1 MAIGWFAGLLLLDQL
16 VKYQIASNMLPGE
29 SIAVVPGFFHIT
41 YVLNPGGAFG
51 ILANQR
57 AFFVIAGLLLIG
69 GFIKYYP
76 RLRQQDRF
84 FFYGCVSLLTG
95 AVGNLLDRIRSGFVI
110 DFFDFRVWP
119 VFNLADIAIVA
130 GVISMMYALLFRMKE
145 TDD

>member
-29 SIAVVPGFFHIT
+29 SIAVVPGIFHIT

-110 DFFDFRVWP
+110 DFFDFRV
-119 VFNLADIAIVA
+119 
-130 GVISMMYALLFRMKE
+130 
-145 TDD
+145 

>member
-84 FFYGCVSLLTG
+84 LFYGCVSLLTG

-110 DFFDFRVWP
+110 DFFDFRIWP

>member
-1 MAIGWFAGLLLLDQL
+1 M
-16 VKYQIASNMLPGE
+16 
-29 SIAVVPGFFHIT
+29 
-41 YVLNPGGAFG
+41 
-51 ILANQR
+51 
-57 AFFVIAGLLLIG
+57 
-69 GFIKYYP
+69 
-76 RLRQQDRF
+76 
-84 FFYGCVSLLTG
+84 SLLTG